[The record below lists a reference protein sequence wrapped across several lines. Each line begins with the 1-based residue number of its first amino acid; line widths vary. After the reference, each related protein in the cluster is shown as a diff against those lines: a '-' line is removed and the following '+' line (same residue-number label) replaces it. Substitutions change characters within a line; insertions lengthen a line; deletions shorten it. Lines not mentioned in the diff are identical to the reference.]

1 MDPHVSRLVHPVTNV
16 FLQKKKNNNNITF
29 IQQVHIKLININ
41 NVTKASGHNL

>member
-1 MDPHVSRLVHPVTNV
+1 MSLVSFTL
-16 FLQKKKNNNNITF
+16 LQMYFCKDKKKYITF

>member
-1 MDPHVSRLVHPVTNV
+1 MSLVSFTLLKMY
-16 FLQKKKNNNNITF
+16 FCKEKKNKKNITF

>member
-1 MDPHVSRLVHPVTNV
+1 MSLVSFTL
-16 FLQKKKNNNNITF
+16 LQMYFCKDKKKKKKKNITF